1 MKRMDKQDKELKVVG
16 VLSTALFIAMLMIVP
31 RQTVAEPTESPI
43 REVEHY
49 VYQPP
54 RLEHEQVMP
63 EPFVVSETTKYYEP
77 TEEEIDLMAR
87 VVMSEASIL
96 PLEGKQAVAQ
106 TIINRMY
113 SSKFPNN
120 IEAVI
125 TQPYQYSTADNG
137 TPDRECYEA
146 VDAACRFKAFPDD
159 MYYFRAG
166 KYHSFGYEYMNIG
179 NTYFSTEGDINGN
192 D

>member
-1 MKRMDKQDKELKVVG
+1 MRRMDKQDMELRVVG
-16 VLSTALFIAMLMIVP
+16 VLSAVLFIAMVVLVP
-31 RQTVAEPTESPI
+31 RERVTEQTELPI
-43 REVEHY
+43 REVEHI
-49 VYQPP
+49 VYQPARKEIIP
-54 RLEHEQVMP
+54 QMV
-63 EPFVVSETTKYYEP
+63 EPYVVSEKTYYDP
-77 TEEEIDLMAR
+77 TDEEIELMVR

-125 TQPYQYSTADNG
+125 NQPYQYSTADNG
-137 TPDRECYEA
+137 TPDSECYEA
-146 VDAACRFKAFPDD
+146 VEAACKYKAFPED

-179 NTYFSTEGDINGN
+179 NTYFSTEGEIE
-192 D
+192 